1 MKVVIA
7 LGSNLGD
14 RQSYIDSAVEQ
25 MGELIVISKRST
37 LIETDPVGGP
47 EQGRYLNGV
56 VIGDTD
62 LSPEDLMKELL
73 AIEEGLGRIRTVPNG
88 PRTIDLDLIDYQ
100 GMTLDTPILK
110 LPHPRAHERAF
121 VLMPWLEI
129 DPEACLPGIGPIAE
143 LVAGMDGS
151 GVERM
156 DLDLEVAEG
165 SVTR

>member
-110 LPHPRAHERAF
+110 LPHPRAHLRPF
-121 VLMPWLEI
+121 VILPWLEVEP
-129 DPEACLPGIGPIAE
+129 DALLTGYGTLRE
-143 LVAGMDGS
+143 LAVSNAW
-151 GVERM
+151 
-156 DLDLEVAEG
+156 L
-165 SVTR
+165 

>member
-110 LPHPRAHERAF
+110 LPHPRAHLRPF
-121 VLMPWLEI
+121 VILPWLEVEP
-129 DPEACLPGIGPIAE
+129 DALLTGYGKLRE
-143 LVAGMDGS
+143 LAVSNAW
-151 GVERM
+151 
-156 DLDLEVAEG
+156 L
-165 SVTR
+165 